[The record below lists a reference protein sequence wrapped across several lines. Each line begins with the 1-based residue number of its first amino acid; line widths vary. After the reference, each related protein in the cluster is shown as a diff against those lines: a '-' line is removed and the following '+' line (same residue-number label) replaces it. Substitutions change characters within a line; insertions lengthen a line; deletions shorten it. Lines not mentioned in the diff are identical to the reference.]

1 MWPLYMGAVV
11 LGHVRPASEASE
23 ASEAVNS
30 QLSSYPLSSEFDDYH
45 QSRMITDDLVAS
57 SGWPR
62 PALAA

>member
-1 MWPLYMGAVV
+1 MWPLFMGAVV
-11 LGHVRPASEASE
+11 LGHVRPASEV
-23 ASEAVNS
+23 SEAVKS
-30 QLSSYPLSSEFDDYH
+30 QLSPYPLSSEFDDYH